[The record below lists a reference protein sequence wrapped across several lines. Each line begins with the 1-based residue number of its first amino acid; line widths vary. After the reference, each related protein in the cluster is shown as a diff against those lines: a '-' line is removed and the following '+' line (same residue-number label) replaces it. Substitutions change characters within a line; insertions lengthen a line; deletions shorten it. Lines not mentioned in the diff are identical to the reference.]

1 MNLLSLFKFNNETE
15 PDTKVIL
22 VSCNETFL
30 SPKAIIEETWG
41 KCKEVLLPGALLGSN
56 EDSERALFGSLIET
70 CPVTEHFVVSSHSLC
85 TFFANTE
92 PDSVLHE
99 LEKQVRS
106 ELPELDF
113 VSRRV
118 FLQQRWMQ
126 KVIPR
131 LKRYAQLLGS
141 ENISVHGWLYEPETK
156 WISALEEETGEFV
169 PLNVYSGVQFLS

>member
-1 MNLLSLFKFNNETE
+1 MY
-15 PDTKVIL
+15 
-22 VSCNETFL
+22 
-30 SPKAIIEETWG
+30 
-41 KCKEVLLPGALLGSN
+41 
-56 EDSERALFGSLIET
+56 
-70 CPVTEHFVVSSHSLC
+70 
-85 TFFANTE
+85 FFANTE

-99 LEKQVRS
+99 LEKQVPS

-126 KVIPR
+126 MVIPR